1 MESIVRYKHGVKSY
15 EIVRKL
21 LGYVYDGRPLSIV
34 DLTYGTG
41 RFYRLSKAMIGRIIA
56 VDIKKHE
63 WEVEPTIFY
72 QMDCRVFVN
81 KVLNGEIELG
91 AVDIVVVDPPWSHE
105 KRGVMAREAGI
116 SKQPYHSKG
125 VDSKSIIH
133 AALRLSEAF
142 NKPLLYRYKEPLTCS
157 HLVQVVAEVRMMD
170 NKGYVYYGVC
180 DGKQQG

>member
-1 MESIVRYKHGVKSY
+1 MTLNLVYRHGVKSY

-21 LGYVYDGRPLSIV
+21 LGYLYNGRPLNIV
-34 DLTYGTG
+34 DLTYGVG
-41 RFYRLSKAMIGRIIA
+41 RFYRLSRTMIGRIIA

-72 QMDCRVFVN
+72 QMDCRVFVD
-81 KVLNGEIELG
+81 KVLKGEIGLG
-91 AVDIVVVDPPWSHE
+91 DVDIVVVDPPWSHE

-116 SKQPYHSKG
+116 SRQPYHLKG

-142 NKPLLYRYKEPLTCS
+142 NKPLLYRYREPLPCN
-157 HLVQVVAEVRMMD
+157 HMVLVAAEVKMIY
-170 NKGYVYYGVC
+170 NKGQIYYGIC
-180 DGKQQG
+180 S